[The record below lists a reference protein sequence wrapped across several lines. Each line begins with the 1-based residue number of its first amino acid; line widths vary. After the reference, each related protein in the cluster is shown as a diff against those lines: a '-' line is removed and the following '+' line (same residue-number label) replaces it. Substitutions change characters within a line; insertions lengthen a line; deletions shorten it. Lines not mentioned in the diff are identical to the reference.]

1 MEYTQA
7 EIMAKMAKF
16 VDCSR
21 KVKGLKDYLLGFRL
35 YGNDKEFLEEQIK
48 RHDEAIE
55 EVGRIY
61 EEEMKPLIEE
71 MAEYLNCH
79 REDFEAIIEEER
91 ALEAGEDPSYGEEIV
106 YAEAVDGAE
115 ISALAPEAAP
125 AQGEAAGT
133 QAPEVVLDQGEAAC
147 APA

>member
-16 VDCSR
+16 VECSR

-35 YGNDKEFLEEQIK
+35 YGNDREFLEEQIK

-61 EEEMKPLIEE
+61 DEEMKPLIEE

-79 REDFEAIIEEER
+79 REDFEAIIAEER
-91 ALEAGEDPSYGEEIV
+91 ALAGEELAGAEEAV
-106 YAEAVDGAE
+106 YAEEIAE
-115 ISALAPEAAP
+115 
-125 AQGEAAGT
+125 GEADAVPT
-133 QAPEVVLDQGEAAC
+133 VVLDEGEASSD
-147 APA
+147 PA

>member
-61 EEEMKPLIEE
+61 DEEMKPLIEE

-91 ALEAGEDPSYGEEIV
+91 AIEAGEDQAYDEEVVYEEIPV
-106 YAEAVDGAE
+106 EEGEYSEDE
-115 ISALAPEAAP
+115 IIDESVAATEE
-125 AQGEAAGT
+125 Q
-133 QAPEVVLDQGEAAC
+133 
-147 APA
+147 

>member
-16 VDCSR
+16 VECSR

-35 YGNDKEFLEEQIK
+35 YGNDREFLEEQIK

-61 EEEMKPLIEE
+61 DEEMKPLIEE

-79 REDFEAIIEEER
+79 REDFEAIIAEER
-91 ALEAGEDPSYGEEIV
+91 ALAGEELAGAE
-106 YAEAVDGAE
+106 EAVYTEDIAE
-115 ISALAPEAAP
+115 GDADSVP
-125 AQGEAAGT
+125 T
-133 QAPEVVLDQGEAAC
+133 VVLDEGEASSD
-147 APA
+147 PA

>member
-61 EEEMKPLIEE
+61 DEEMKPLIEE

-91 ALEAGEDPSYGEEIV
+91 AIEAGEDQAYDEEVV
-106 YAEAVDGAE
+106 YEDGAVIECADEAAAEAPAAVPAE
-115 ISALAPEAAP
+115 GEAPEKP
-125 AQGEAAGT
+125 AQA
-133 QAPEVVLDQGEAAC
+133 
-147 APA
+147 